1 MDNSSILAGGRE
13 QARTQICFDEYCF
26 DREAGLLRHNG
37 GVVAVQPRVLRVL
50 ECLLERPGHVVSRQS
65 LMERVWAD
73 TSVTEHSLTE
83 SVSVLRRCLTNGH
96 PGSRYIETVHRRGYR
111 FRAFLVERPKALE
124 AESIGSIDSR
134 ARFGPRVSRVS
145 SRLAGPLLSL
155 LLSRATRAVFLFRV
169 FTPAVALAVAVPSG
183 PGPAHTVATRANQ
196 PKVGEATLR
205 LAGVAVAGLPADI
218 RRTMELRSTL

>member
-1 MDNSSILAGGRE
+1 MDDSSILAGGHER
-13 QARTQICFDEYCF
+13 AGTQVCFDEYCF

-37 GVVAVQPRVLRVL
+37 EVVAVQPQVLRVL
-50 ECLLERPGHVVSRQS
+50 ECLLERPGHVISRQS

-134 ARFGPRVSRVS
+134 ARFAPRVLRIVWG
-145 SRLAGPLLSL
+145 LAGPLLRL
-155 LLSRATRAVFLFRV
+155 PLSHATRAVFR
-169 FTPAVALAVAVPSG
+169 SG
-183 PGPAHTVATRANQ
+183 
-196 PKVGEATLR
+196 
-205 LAGVAVAGLPADI
+205 
-218 RRTMELRSTL
+218 